1 MTTTVN
7 KKTVTRLGLIALA
20 ILTVPLVLASCG
32 KTNKDDGKE
41 SVIPASS
48 EVFPASYRDGTDG
61 SPYSIVN
68 IHIDQD
74 NSLKSSRVL
83 PINLLPMGSNSV
95 NLSVMNGNAVSTAL
109 TAALEGDVVT
119 FTRISADVTATSP
132 AETLTL
138 SVTAGANTETLPL
151 KLVDDAQWVT
161 FDKVTVNAIGAG
173 GVGTVGDVVSVATEA
188 DLSGATVSDV
198 PIVTA
203 PVAENKFRV
212 FYDQGTASI
221 NPSNPD
227 IYVTNSNPA
236 FFNTKLVFAG
246 GEGVGKGWYFIVLP
260 KANSA
265 DKTATFTVKT
275 VEGNLVAMF
284 KVKSVQSDGID
295 SADLPSSYV
304 TGTPELSVRLDST
317 NTTTPVF
324 SDIDVRVPTATGK
337 SSRTLPVSF
346 FPEGTNIDQLE
357 LTLYNNSTTGTMP
370 TNIVAEYDKATGLIS
385 FDFKD
390 ATPATDLDSYYTL
403 KLTLAENKFLRVG
416 IQPVLDSSWKAVTS
430 LDLVQAK
437 DRKRSTAEGGGLT
450 DAPAV
455 SKATA
460 ADFAAGDEI
469 MVNYYAAGDKG
480 VQSPTTTNGDLKNE
494 PGEVDVTNKFLVRF
508 NNKDVENRAESNNP
522 DVKVV
527 ISGTDASSFTY
538 DLFQIGDHSY
548 WLNIAASG
556 ANKEATVT
564 VTSLEDSTKVAVL
577 KIKSQQYSSGSSTT
591 AVTVA
596 PVSPII
602 YSKSGISTSGSISI
616 GFTVNNA
623 PSGAKLKI
631 ATKSGGTDYF
641 TFATDDSNG
650 RAISS
655 NSVVFPL
662 KPKATT
668 ATGNSASLTA
678 TLVDSSTNYC

>member
-7 KKTVTRLGLIALA
+7 KKTVTRIGLITLA

-32 KTNKDDGKE
+32 DNKKDDGKDAVKAAT
-41 SVIPASS
+41 SV
-48 EVFPASYRDGTDG
+48 VFPASYRDGTDG

-68 IHIDQD
+68 IHIDKD

-95 NLSVMNGNAVSTAL
+95 DLSVMNGNAVSTAL
-109 TAALEGDVVT
+109 TAALEGNVVT
-119 FTRISADVTATSP
+119 FTRTSGDVTAASP
-132 AETLTL
+132 AETLKL
-138 SVTAGANTETLPL
+138 IVTAGANTENIPL
-151 KLVDDAQWVT
+151 NLVDDAQWVT

-188 DLSGATVSDV
+188 ELAGATVSDV

-212 FYDQGTASI
+212 FYDQGTTSI

-227 IYVTNSNPA
+227 IYVTNSNPD

-246 GEGVGKGWYFIVLP
+246 GEGVGKGWYFIVIP
-260 KANSA
+260 KENSA
-265 DKTATFTVKT
+265 DKTATISVKT
-275 VEGNLVAMF
+275 VEGDLVAMF
-284 KVKSVQSDGID
+284 KVKAVPPVAID
-295 SADLPSSYV
+295 TADLPSSYV
-304 TGTPELSVRLDST
+304 TGTPELSVRLDNT

-324 SDIDVRVPTATGK
+324 SDIDVRVPTAAGK
-337 SSRTLPVSF
+337 SSRTLPVTF
-346 FPEGTNIDQLE
+346 LPADADLNLLE
-357 LTLYNNSTTGTMP
+357 LTLYNNSTTATMP

-390 ATPATDLDSYYTL
+390 ATPANDLDSYYTL

-416 IQPVLDSSWKAVTS
+416 IQHVLDADWKAVTS

-437 DRKRSTAEGGGLT
+437 DRARSTAAVEGGGLA

-455 SKATA
+455 SKASA
-460 ADFAAGDEI
+460 GDFAAGDEI
-469 MVNYYAAGDKG
+469 MVNFYAAGDTG
-480 VQSPTTTNGDLKNE
+480 VQSPAIANGDLKNE
-494 PGEVDVTNKFLVRF
+494 PGEVDITNKFLVRF
-508 NNKDVENRAESNNP
+508 NDKDVENRAESSNP

-538 DLFQIGDHSY
+538 DLFQIADHSY

-556 ANKEATVT
+556 ADKEATVT

-577 KIKSQQYSSGSSTT
+577 KIKSQQYQST
-591 AVTVA
+591 
-596 PVSPII
+596 P
-602 YSKSGISTSGSISI
+602 
-616 GFTVNNA
+616 
-623 PSGAKLKI
+623 
-631 ATKSGGTDYF
+631 
-641 TFATDDSNG
+641 
-650 RAISS
+650 
-655 NSVVFPL
+655 
-662 KPKATT
+662 
-668 ATGNSASLTA
+668 
-678 TLVDSSTNYC
+678 